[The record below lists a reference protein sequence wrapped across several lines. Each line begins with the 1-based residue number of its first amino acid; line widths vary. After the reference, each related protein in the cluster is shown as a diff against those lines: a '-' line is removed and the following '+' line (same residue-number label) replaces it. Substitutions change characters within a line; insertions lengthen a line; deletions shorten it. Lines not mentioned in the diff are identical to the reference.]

1 MVLSIRSSVDSI
13 SSRLSGEKPLP
24 RPTYYC
30 QMNPQEQAIWA
41 IIVSNTSCPLQDH
54 CANCSQGEEKY
65 EYIRDTKGRVH
76 RHRLTYV
83 ERAQRQRA
91 FYDSRVG
98 HAIVGDE
105 WMRMKLPTR
114 RVR

>member
-24 RPTYYC
+24 RPIYYC
-30 QMNPQEQAIWA
+30 QMNPQEQQIWA
-41 IIVSNTSCPLQDH
+41 II
-54 CANCSQGEEKY
+54 GEEKY
-65 EYIRDTKGRVH
+65 EYVRDSKGRL
-76 RHRLTYV
+76 RKHRLNYV
-83 ERAQRQRA
+83 ERAQRQRQ

-114 RVR
+114 RMR